1 MFVVNN
7 IKSIACLLF
16 FVTPK
21 PSQPSLKG
29 LPSTVP
35 TDFVTHLFWAL
46 TVTVGSVWRRL
57 IRPYRRPPFCFALL
71 VDPQVADEAKSTL
84 ATFLLNMKPCCLDKA
99 FTGPFRSKVTSP
111 DDILSENG
119 IGYQILQGTFCSKNH
134 NIQVETNFGRAS
146 SMRQTNRGRSDRSH
160 NMICKHLLAEIQH
173 AHRRARARQTQPHHV
188 IRSANPDH
196 AQQLHVDD
204 VGLQSIDDDSCLF

>member
-1 MFVVNN
+1 MD
-7 IKSIACLLF
+7 LLNLF
-16 FVTPK
+16 DVFASCWWHHIHNMLWQRPLT
-21 PSQPSLKG
+21 G
-29 LPSTVP
+29 LPSTRP
-35 TDFVTHLFWAL
+35 IDFLTHLFWAL

-71 VDPQVADEAKSTL
+71 VDPQVGDEAKSSL
-84 ATFLLNMKPCCLDKA
+84 ASFLMNMKPCCCDKA
-99 FTGPFRSKVTSP
+99 FTGPLRSKVTSL
-111 DDILSENG
+111 DDILSETG

-173 AHRRARARQTQPHHV
+173 AHRRARNRQTQPHYV
-188 IRSANPDH
+188 ISSANP
-196 AQQLHVDD
+196 AQQLH
-204 VGLQSIDDDSCLF
+204 DDDDGLRPLDDDGCWF

>member
-1 MFVVNN
+1 MFVVFCYPQNHHSRPWKVYRQQCRPTLWR
-7 IKSIACLLF
+7 ISFGRWLSLWVQSGVGLYVHIEDLHFVLLSWLIHKLLTKQNLLWQHF
-16 FVTPK
+16 CWTWNHAVWTRH
-21 PSQPSLKG
+21 SQ
-29 LPSTVP
+29 
-35 TDFVTHLFWAL
+35 D
-46 TVTVGSVWRRL
+46 
-57 IRPYRRPPFCFALL
+57 PFA
-71 VDPQVADEAKSTL
+71 A
-84 ATFLLNMKPCCLDKA
+84 
-99 FTGPFRSKVTSP
+99 RVTSP

-188 IRSANPDH
+188 ISSANPDH